1 LRWNPEPR
9 CSAKDPCE
17 QVRIHGR
24 HLKGVRS
31 HPGMEGVKGT
41 KTTTDLE
48 EKYRIPEALI
58 RSILEQDSD

>member
-1 LRWNPEPR
+1 
-9 CSAKDPCE
+9 
-17 QVRIHGR
+17 
-24 HLKGVRS
+24 
-31 HPGMEGVKGT
+31 MEGVKGT